1 MKLRESIMNGA
12 HAFGGRST
20 SAWLLVFGIAAA
32 QTAWAQAPTPL
43 KIPRVSIEA
52 NELGIVI
59 AQGDPVS
66 EALGAY
72 YQSVRGIPEAN
83 VVRIPLTTGG
93 EQITATQLAQLKS
106 LVDSQL
112 PSSVQATLLTWTKP
126 FRVVG
131 SSCGMGITSAFA
143 FGYGCYGL
151 GAPSPYFDSAST
163 KPWSDLKIRPSMM
176 LGATTFEAGK
186 RIIDRGLAAEATYP
200 SGKGRLV
207 TTTDSARSHP
217 RASDFAAVPP
227 RWALPGGLS
236 MLHVNNAAGTGSNLI
251 SNETGIL
258 FYFTGL
264 TSVGMLN
271 TNTYLPG
278 AVGDHLT
285 SFGGILTSTSGQMPA
300 TAWLDAGMT
309 GSYGTV
315 EEPYAYEQKF
325 PKASV
330 MVDWYFRGATL
341 IEAYWKSV
349 SSPWQGLFLGDPLAR
364 PFLDTPSSSVGNG
377 QYTFSTRSFRQGD
390 RYWVES
396 QPTAL
401 ADWSTMASLSVP
413 VHGQQTFVAAA
424 PSSSSDARVIG
435 PCKVNYRPF
444 IDVPSPLEAVAQGG
458 RAQNLYA
465 QISIGINDKVGCAQD
480 LNLKAETLPNGATVS
495 FEPAS
500 VRLTGSDSA
509 YVTAKISVPAT
520 VAMASDVS
528 FAAPLQIQSRRLG
541 IIEGSSQMNVRMKA
555 STAPLSAEAP
565 LLRIARPQADWYV
578 ADFPEPHSTLSYSI
592 PVELDIKPGSGI
604 VKVKIAFE
612 PVELTD
618 PQAVVAT
625 EYIEVITEEAQ
636 FQAEFI
642 PKFVASGYYK
652 LTAMGMNADGA
663 TVASKEVPLAVAGDF
678 KTHVGGSANGGL
690 DVMVGTTANDVFI
703 GAFGADTLTGGGG
716 KNLFVYRSMVDGNDV
731 ITDFKPGV
739 DQIDLRPFLSRFGW
753 TRFEARSKGVV
764 VLTDTAGG
772 LQLSLDHDGLAGSSA
787 AKPMVLLKDVT
798 LSMIDPVR
806 DIGL

>member
-1 MKLRESIMNGA
+1 MNGA
-12 HAFGGRST
+12 HAFGGKSKPV
-20 SAWLLVFGIAAA
+20 WLLVFGIAAS
-32 QTAWAQAPTPL
+32 QTSWAQAPTPL

-66 EALGAY
+66 EALGTY

-112 PSSVQATLLTWTKP
+112 PSNVQATLLTWTKP

-131 SSCGMGITSAFA
+131 GCGMSITSAFA
-143 FGYGCYGL
+143 FGYHTNFCGQNITTGS
-151 GAPSPYFDSAST
+151 AYFDSASG
-163 KPWSDLKIRPSMM
+163 KPWTDLKIRPSMM
-176 LGATTFEAGK
+176 LGASTFESGK
-186 RIIDRGLAAEATYP
+186 RTIDRGLAAEATYP
-200 SGKGRLV
+200 TGKGRLV
-207 TTTDSARSHP
+207 TTTDSARSSP
-217 RASDFAAVPP
+217 RAVDFAAVPA
-227 RWALPGGLS
+227 RWALPGGLN
-236 MLHVNNAAGTGSNLI
+236 MLHLNNAAGAGSNLI
-251 SNETGIL
+251 SNETDIL

-264 TSVGMLN
+264 TSVGLLN

-278 AVGDHLT
+278 AVGDHFT

-315 EEPYAYEQKF
+315 EEPLAYPQKF

-330 MVDWYFRGATL
+330 MVDWYFRGASL

-349 SSPWQGLFLGDPLAR
+349 EMPGQGLFLGDPLAR
-364 PFLDTPSSSVGNG
+364 PFPDASSSSVGNG
-377 QYTFSTRSFRQGD
+377 QYTFSTRSLRQGN

-396 QPTAL
+396 RPTAL
-401 ADWSTMASLSVP
+401 ADWSTMAALSVP
-413 VHGQQTFVAAA
+413 VHGPQTFVAPA
-424 PSSSSDARVIG
+424 PTSSLEARLTG
-435 PCKVNYRPF
+435 PCKVSYGAY
-444 IDVPSPLEAVAQGG
+444 IDAPMPQENVAQGG

-465 QISIGINDKVGCAQD
+465 QVRINVDDKAGCAQD
-480 LNLKAETLPNGATVS
+480 MNLKAVTLSNGSMVS

-500 VRLTGSDSA
+500 VRLTGSEGV
-509 YVTAKISVPAT
+509 YVTAKVSVPAA
-520 VAMASDVS
+520 VAMASGLS
-528 FAAPLQIQSRRLG
+528 FIAPLQMQSRRLG
-541 IIEGSSQMNVRMKA
+541 TIEASSQMDVRMKA
-555 STAPLSAEAP
+555 AGAALSEEAP

-578 ADFPEPHSTLSYSI
+578 ADFPEPQMALSYSI

-625 EYIEVITEEAQ
+625 ELIEATTEDAQ
-636 FQAEFI
+636 FQTELI
-642 PKFVASGYYK
+642 PKFVAQGYYK
-652 LTAMGMNADGA
+652 LTVTGMNADGVP
-663 TVASKEVPLAVAGDF
+663 VASKEIPLAVAGDF
-678 KTHVGGSANGGL
+678 KTHVGASANGGR
-690 DVMVGTTANDVFI
+690 DVMVGTAANDVFI

-739 DQIDLRPFLSRFGW
+739 DRIDLRPFLSRFGW
-753 TRFEARSKGVV
+753 SRFEARSKGVV

-772 LQLSLDHDGLAGSSA
+772 LQLSLDYDGLAGSSA
-787 AKPMVLLKDVT
+787 AKPMVLLKNVT
-798 LSMIDPVR
+798 LSMVDPVR
-806 DIGL
+806 DLGL

>member
-1 MKLRESIMNGA
+1 MNSA
-12 HAFGGRST
+12 HAIGGKSKL
-20 SAWLLVFGIAAA
+20 AWMLVFGMVVSQASR
-32 QTAWAQAPTPL
+32 AQAPTPL

-52 NELGIVI
+52 SELGIVI

-66 EALGAY
+66 EALGTY

-93 EQITATQLAQLKS
+93 EQITATQFAQLKS
-106 LVDSQL
+106 LVDGQL
-112 PSSVQATLLTWTKP
+112 PSNVQVTLLTWTKP

-143 FGYGCYGL
+143 FGYNANFCSGDHITKS
-151 GAPSPYFDSAST
+151 AYFDSASN

-176 LGATTFEAGK
+176 LGASTFEAGK
-186 RIIDRGLAAEATYP
+186 KIIDRGRAAEATYP
-200 SGKGRLV
+200 TGKGRLV
-207 TTTDSARSHP
+207 TTTDSARSAP
-217 RASDFAAVPP
+217 RAADFAAVPP

-236 MLHVNNAAGTGSNLI
+236 MLHVNNAAGTASNLI
-251 SNETGIL
+251 SNETDIL

-264 TSVGMLN
+264 TSVGLLN

-315 EEPYAYEQKF
+315 EEPFAYAPKF
-325 PKASV
+325 PQVSV

-349 SSPWQGLFLGDPLAR
+349 EMPGQGLFLGDPLAR
-364 PFLDTPSSSVGNG
+364 PFPDVSSSSVGNG
-377 QYTFSTRSFRQGD
+377 QYTFATRSLKQGD

-396 QPTAL
+396 RPTAL
-401 ADWSTMASLSVP
+401 ADWSTMAGLSVP
-413 VHGQQTFVAAA
+413 VHGLQTFVAPA
-424 PSSSSDARVIG
+424 PTSSVEARLIG
-435 PCKVNYRPF
+435 PCKVSYGAR
-444 IDVPSPLEAVAQGG
+444 IDSPMPQENVAQGG

-465 QISIGINDKVGCAQD
+465 QTTVYINDKVGCAQD
-480 LNLKAETLPNGATVS
+480 LNLKAATLPNGSTVS

-500 VRLTGSDSA
+500 VRLTGVDSA
-509 YVTAKISVPAT
+509 YVIAKISVPAT
-520 VAMASDVS
+520 VAVASDVS
-528 FAAPLQIQSRRLG
+528 FAAPLQIQSRRQG
-541 IIEGSSQMNVRMKA
+541 IIEDSSQMNVRMKA
-555 STAPLSAEAP
+555 SSAPLSEEAP

-578 ADFPEPHSTLSYSI
+578 ADFPEAKMTLSYSI
-592 PVELDIKPGSGI
+592 PVELDIEPGSGI

-625 EYIEVITEEAQ
+625 EYIEANTEEAQ
-636 FQAEFI
+636 FRAEFI
-642 PKFVASGYYK
+642 PQFIASGYYK
-652 LTAMGMNADGA
+652 LTATGLNAQGA
-663 TVASKEVPLAVAGDF
+663 TVATKEIPLAVPGDF
-678 KTHVGGSANGGL
+678 KTHLGGSANSSQ

-703 GAFGADTLTGGGG
+703 GGFGADTLTGGGG

-764 VLTDTAGG
+764 VLTDTPGG
-772 LQLSLDHDGLAGSSA
+772 LQVSLDHDGFAGPSL
-787 AKPMVLLKDVT
+787 AKPIVLLKDVT
-798 LSMIDPVR
+798 LSMVDPVR
-806 DIGL
+806 DMGL